1 MVGPMVTRRNETD
14 DSRAG
19 FTTIWICI
27 MIEFLQPRR
36 SEFS

>member
-1 MVGPMVTRRNETD
+1 MVRPMVTRRNETD
-14 DSRAG
+14 DSCAG
-19 FTTIWICI
+19 FTTIWSI